1 MFKFGQGEV
10 TTKDFYRQR
19 QITVIFM
26 IDVNKVAVSDKVSC
40 NNGKDYRY
48 IVDCQVDGALVPLF
62 IKTPNNIFSY
72 GVSQYDKN
80 SAYTMSFNVSEE
92 KEWVSQYKKIWNEVE
107 SQLFE
112 KMATEP
118 IKREGSYVNGKLKT
132 WKERIKTN
140 FHGQDV
146 PYNMHCNATAVL
158 KIDSVYKQ
166 GKNYHPQVYVEECK
180 YTDAENQQCNMLSDD
195 DDDDDGFFEA

>member
-1 MFKFGQGEV
+1 
-10 TTKDFYRQR
+10 
-19 QITVIFM
+19 
-26 IDVNKVAVSDKVSC
+26 
-40 NNGKDYRY
+40 
-48 IVDCQVDGALVPLF
+48 
-62 IKTPNNIFSY
+62 
-72 GVSQYDKN
+72 
-80 SAYTMSFNVSEE
+80 MSFNVSEE

-146 PYNMHCNATAVL
+146 PCNMYCNATAVL

-166 GKNYHPQVYVEECK
+166 GKNIILRHMLKSVNTPMQK
-180 YTDAENQQCNMLSDD
+180 TDNVTC
-195 DDDDDGFFEA
+195 